1 MVYIRIVLVEPRYA
15 GNIGSIARIM
25 KNFGFNDLILI
36 KPPVINLESK
46 KMAMHASDILENA
59 KIYDSIN
66 DVIDNSDYVIGTTSV
81 VGGRSNVRRLYITP
95 KDLKTILKY
104 KKDIVSILFGREDNG
119 LSNEELK
126 LCDAVLN
133 IPSSSDYLALNLAQ
147 SVGIIL
153 YELYTSEKNVINKK
167 YFPDRNDLIYFEEHL
182 LRLLYRIN
190 FPKTDKEKT
199 VLMIKRILATAGVGS
214 REIKHIRGIL
224 SAIEKK
230 IDEKEE

>member
-1 MVYIRIVLVEPRYA
+1 
-15 GNIGSIARIM
+15 
-25 KNFGFNDLILI
+25 
-36 KPPVINLESK
+36 
-46 KMAMHASDILENA
+46 MAMHASDILENA